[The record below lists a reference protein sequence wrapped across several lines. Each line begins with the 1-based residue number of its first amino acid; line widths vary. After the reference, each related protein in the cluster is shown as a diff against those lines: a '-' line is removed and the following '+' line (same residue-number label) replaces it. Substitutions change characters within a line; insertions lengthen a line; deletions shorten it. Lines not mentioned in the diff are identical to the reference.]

1 METSQT
7 WIANVAIL
15 NKLLAKESWFN
26 TFWAKFSGNV
36 DISNDDNGNPVYRPS
51 GKPIEILSDYIAQGR
66 DNMLIPFLSDL
77 SGSPVF
83 GDTVLKGT
91 GEDQT
96 MKWLRS
102 FVNQYRKAVMKR
114 SGQMS
119 EQRQK
124 LYKLYDQA
132 RPQMARWFT
141 KWENQAIFQTF
152 YDGVS
157 PNLSEG
163 TNSDGLGVSKRYHPN
178 WYGHTADGVL
188 SAVGTEKALTLNG
201 DLDTAVGMTAATAG
215 TADTT
220 ISAKMLRA
228 LRIKMME
235 LKIPQIVTKDG
246 YKYWALVI
254 HPVQHM
260 ALLADSDY
268 LNAYRYGNMGK
279 GAGKM
284 PEVNGMSGYY
294 SGFCIFEDIIGIR
307 EWDEAGYFF
316 GATTSARFDPTAVT
330 LHADASSKRIYNAI
344 AFGNGALGKGVAQN
358 LHFTNEVDDHANT
371 IEVGGAMING
381 YNRADF
387 VAENKAGDSS
397 GYADGQVFSKG
408 NAAVSEYN
416 TANPAVNQSSLIVA
430 TAETP

>member
-152 YDGVS
+152 YYGVS

-163 TNSDGLGVSKRYHPN
+163 TN
-178 WYGHTADGVL
+178 
-188 SAVGTEKALTLNG
+188 
-201 DLDTAVGMTAATAG
+201 
-215 TADTT
+215 
-220 ISAKMLRA
+220 
-228 LRIKMME
+228 
-235 LKIPQIVTKDG
+235 
-246 YKYWALVI
+246 
-254 HPVQHM
+254 
-260 ALLADSDY
+260 
-268 LNAYRYGNMGK
+268 
-279 GAGKM
+279 
-284 PEVNGMSGYY
+284 
-294 SGFCIFEDIIGIR
+294 
-307 EWDEAGYFF
+307 
-316 GATTSARFDPTAVT
+316 
-330 LHADASSKRIYNAI
+330 
-344 AFGNGALGKGVAQN
+344 
-358 LHFTNEVDDHANT
+358 
-371 IEVGGAMING
+371 
-381 YNRADF
+381 
-387 VAENKAGDSS
+387 
-397 GYADGQVFSKG
+397 
-408 NAAVSEYN
+408 
-416 TANPAVNQSSLIVA
+416 
-430 TAETP
+430 